1 VSLSRRKSTST
12 QNAPRRRRDRR
23 TKPHGNWQLERLKA
37 MAQRGSIAAG
47 RELMRRAI
55 RQSELAANHRPD
67 LIEPGLCE
75 WLKEFLDA
83 AFENPRQSVGEL
95 IAPPQRRP
103 RPLTHA
109 ELLEAMSLT
118 QEVRYRVRK
127 QAEAGV
133 PLKEVFP
140 AVAEELNALG
150 YRNAHDRLLTW
161 SAVRRRFYEAQPEGR
176 RTLHAG
182 DVEAGVD
189 D

>member
-1 VSLSRRKSTST
+1 MSLSRRKTAT
-12 QNAPRRRRDRR
+12 DQNATRRLRDRR
-23 TKPHGNWQLERLKA
+23 TKSHGNWQLERLKA
-37 MAQRGSIAAG
+37 LAQGGSIAAG

-55 RQSELAANHRPD
+55 TQSERAANHRPD

-83 AFENPRQSVGEL
+83 AFENPRQSIGEL

-103 RPLTHA
+103 RALSHA
-109 ELLEAMSLT
+109 ELVEDLSLK
-118 QEVRYRVRK
+118 QEVHYRVS
-127 QAEAGV
+127 QQIDAGV

-161 SAVRRRFYEAQPEGR
+161 SAVRRRFYEVVGEKQE
-176 RTLHAG
+176 
-182 DVEAGVD
+182 
-189 D
+189 

>member
-1 VSLSRRKSTST
+1 MSLSRRKSPSLQSAT
-12 QNAPRRRRDRR
+12 RRRRDQR
-23 TKPHGNWQLERLKA
+23 TQSHGNWQLERLKA
-37 MAQRGSIAAG
+37 MAQSGSLAAG

-55 RQSELAANHRPD
+55 SQSERAANHRPD

-83 AFENPRQSVGEL
+83 AFANPRQPVGEL

-109 ELLEAMSLT
+109 ELVEAMSLT
-118 QEVRYRVRK
+118 QEVHNRVSK
-127 QAEAGV
+127 QVDAGV
-133 PLKEVFP
+133 PMKEVFV

-161 SAVRRRFYEAQPEGR
+161 SAIRRRFYEVGSDNQE
-176 RTLHAG
+176 
-182 DVEAGVD
+182 
-189 D
+189 